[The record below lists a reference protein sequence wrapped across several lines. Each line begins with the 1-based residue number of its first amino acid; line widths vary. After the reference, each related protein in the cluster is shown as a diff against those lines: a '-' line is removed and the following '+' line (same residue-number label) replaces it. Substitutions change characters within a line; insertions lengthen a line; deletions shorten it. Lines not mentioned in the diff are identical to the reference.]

1 MARTRSRAARAG
13 VVILLALAGSALAF
27 AGPAAAAPRPGLTVT
42 GMETDFMCVVCHEA
56 LNVSQA
62 PEADQERSTIS
73 GLIAEGDTRA
83 QIDSAMVAQYG
94 SSVLAEP
101 TAQGFNVVL
110 YVLPPVLVLAG
121 LAALAVVLPRWR
133 RRARAAAAAE
143 TEIAG
148 PPLDAADAKRLDE
161 ELARY
166 DG

>member
-13 VVILLALAGSALAF
+13 VVIMVGLTVSALAF
-27 AGPAAAAPRPGLTVT
+27 SAPAAAAPRPGLTVT

-56 LNVSQA
+56 LNVAQA
-62 PEADQERSTIS
+62 PEADQERAEI
-73 GLIAEGDTRA
+73 GRLIAQGESRA

-101 TAQGFNVVL
+101 KAQGFNVVL
-110 YVLPPVLVLAG
+110 YVLPPALVLAG
-121 LAALAVVLPRWR
+121 VASLAVLLPRWR
-133 RRARAAAAAE
+133 RRARADAAE
-143 TEIAG
+143 TVAAG
-148 PPLDAADAKRLDE
+148 ATLDAADAKRLDE